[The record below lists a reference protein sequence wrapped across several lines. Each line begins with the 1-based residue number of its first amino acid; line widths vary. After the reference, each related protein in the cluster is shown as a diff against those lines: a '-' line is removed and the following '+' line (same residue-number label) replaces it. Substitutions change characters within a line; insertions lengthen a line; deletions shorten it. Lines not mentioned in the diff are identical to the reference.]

1 MKKIAL
7 FLIPAAMAFMA
18 AGCSVVELEQVR
30 NEEPVQEEIL
40 IHKSFLAGTAETRTT
55 LDGKKVIFSKDEAIS
70 IFDGSGNRKFTADE
84 AGANVS
90 FSGEVSSTATEFY
103 AMSPYSETTVFTKS
117 GSTVTANTT
126 LPSVQEATPGS
137 FEDGMNISAAK
148 ADSYDQFSL
157 VNVMGVAKFTLAS
170 ANLDGHHIAS
180 VSLSSS
186 YPLAGDVTVTYGE
199 TPSAAGGSNTVN
211 KVTIANADGSSL
223 SDGTYYM
230 VVLPNAGGEIT
241 LTFTDVD
248 GYIATKTATLKS
260 AFEAGS
266 IKNLGTVKGLTWVGP
281 SYKKVTST
289 PTDWA
294 GDYLL
299 VCESFSQILTGV
311 DTGKNIGTNGDV
323 TISSDNTISWE
334 DYRVYNIAIAK
345 SGNGYTLDL
354 NNSGYLGYTGSK
366 NSLMCTTAE
375 SVTDSYRWTLSID
388 SEGNA
393 LIKNLASSDRVL
405 LYNSSDPR
413 FCAYKSAQK
422 AVQLYK
428 KTSDESAP
436 VTGPANVVLTTQDA
450 TNVTSS
456 TATLNGVFSEL
467 SPLNAQ
473 EVGFKWGTDPSTLTE
488 MAYDTSFSPT
498 ESGSVSAVVTNLYP
512 ETTYYYQVTMMVWD
526 RPSNS
531 YKEFTGEVMSFTTGK
546 AYVPEAPGGWLE
558 LPEIKGNEEYLGTF
572 YSGRERN
579 YSYNYSTSNYYYA
592 SLWEAYPLTSAHT
605 SGNASTGS
613 WSYAP
618 ENIIPR
624 DYQIS
629 ITKNSYGTCFG
640 NDAYSRGHQVPNAD
654 RKSDDTMNEQTYY
667 AINQTPQLQYQFN
680 GSIWGSLEN
689 AARTEA
695 GKVDTLYV
703 VTGPAY
709 DTGVSEDEMTFL
721 YASSSNYKP
730 AKLRVPDYYWKAFL
744 KVKWEN
750 GKVTSASSIA
760 FWFEHRN
767 YDSTEK
773 YNQNDPNHGKPPF
786 FCSVNTVEELIGF
799 DLFTNLPDDLEE
811 TVEAIADWEAFM
823 AFR

>member
-7 FLIPAAMAFMA
+7 FLIPVVMTFMA
-18 AGCSVVELEQVR
+18 AGCAVVEMEQVQ

-55 LDGKKVIFSKDEAIS
+55 LDGKKVLFSKGEAIS

-84 AGANVS
+84 AGSNVS
-90 FSGEVSSTATEFY
+90 FSGEVSSSATEFY

-117 GSTVTANTT
+117 GSTVTAKTT

-157 VNVMGVAKFTLAS
+157 VNVMGVAKFTLDA

-186 YPLAGDVTVTYGE
+186 YPLAGDVVVTYGE
-199 TPSAAGGSNTVN
+199 TPSVAGGSDTVN
-211 KVTIANADGSSL
+211 KVSIANADGSSL
-223 SDGTYYM
+223 EDGTYYM

-281 SYKKVTST
+281 SYKKVTSA

-299 VCESFSQILTGV
+299 VCESYGQILTGV

-366 NSLMCTTAE
+366 NSLMCTMAE

-393 LIKNLASSDRVL
+393 QIKNLASSDRVL

-413 FCAYKSAQK
+413 FCAYTSTQK

-436 VTGPANVVLTTQDA
+436 VTGPANVVLTTKEA
-450 TNVTSS
+450 TDVTSS

-473 EVGFKWGTDPSTLTE
+473 EVGFKWGTDPSSLTE
-488 MAYDTSFSPT
+488 MAYDTSFIPT
-498 ESGSVSAVVTNLYP
+498 ESGNVSAVVTNLAP

-531 YKEFTGEVMSFTTGK
+531 YKEFTGEVMSFTTEK
-546 AYVPEAPGGWLE
+546 AYVPETPEGWLE
-558 LPEIKGNEEYLGTF
+558 LPAITGKEDFVRAL
-572 YSGRERN
+572 YSDNSGERN
-579 YSYNYSTSNYYYA
+579 YTFNYSYSWYA
-592 SLWEAYPLTSAHT
+592 SMWVAYPLTKAHT
-605 SGNASTGS
+605 QGSASSSWDFAPDNILEKKFQVHVVNKSYPSNYNAS
-613 WSYAP
+613 
-618 ENIIPR
+618 
-624 DYQIS
+624 DY
-629 ITKNSYGTCFG
+629 T
-640 NDAYSRGHQVPNAD
+640 RGHQVPNAD
-654 RKSDDTMNEQTYY
+654 RKSDDSMNQQTYW
-667 AINQTPQLQYQFN
+667 AINQTPQIGNKFN
-680 GSIWGSLEN
+680 GSIWGSLES

-695 GKVDTLYV
+695 GQVDTLYV

-709 DTGVSEDEMTFL
+709 KTVGGNEDIDYL
-721 YASSSNYKP
+721 YAASSSVTP
-730 AKLRVPDYYWKAFL
+730 AELAVPNYYWKAFL

-750 GKVTSASSIA
+750 GKVASASTIA
-760 FWFEHRN
+760 FWFDHRE
-767 YDSTEK
+767 YDSQNEK
-773 YNQNDPNHGKPPF
+773 YDQNDPEHGKPPF
-786 FCSVNTVEELIGF
+786 FCSVNKIEELTGL
-799 DLFTNLPDDLEE
+799 DLFANLPDELEATAE
-811 TVEAIADWEAFM
+811 TNESWDDFKK
-823 AFR
+823 FK